1 MRLKTSTR
9 LMFRRVR
16 RFVVY
21 KILHVDDTPHRI
33 ALGAAVGVFVAW
45 TPFYGLHMVL
55 VVAISALLRANKVVG
70 LPLTWLSNPVTA
82 PVNLLCYW
90 IGCRMLG
97 VRGNEAKI
105 VSALKDAFAPG
116 RGFFTRLVDF
126 SHGLEDVFLPWL
138 AGSLVFSLVAG
149 ALTYLL
155 TYKAV
160 GAFRRH
166 RRARHL
172 GAAER
177 ERERNSAASGRF

>member
-16 RFVVY
+16 RFVVF

-33 ALGAAVGVFVAW
+33 ALGVAVGMFVAW

-55 VVAISALLRANKVVG
+55 IVAISALLRANKVVG
-70 LPLTWLSNPVTA
+70 VPLAWLSNPLTV

-97 VRGNEAKI
+97 VKSNEAKVAGAI
-105 VSALKDAFAPG
+105 QDAFAPG

-126 SHGLEDVFLPWL
+126 FHGLEEVFLPWL
-138 AGSLVFSLVAG
+138 AGGIVFGLVTG

-160 GAFRRH
+160 AAFRRH
-166 RRARHL
+166 RQARSL
-172 GAAER
+172 AAVEQ
-177 ERERNSAASGRF
+177 EQEQSSAA

>member
-16 RFVVY
+16 RFVVF
-21 KILHVDDTPHRI
+21 KILHADDTPHRI
-33 ALGAAVGVFVAW
+33 ALGVAVGVFVAW

-55 VVAISALLRANKVVG
+55 IVAVSALLRANKVVG
-70 LPLTWLSNPVTA
+70 VPLAWLSNPATA

-97 VRGNEAKI
+97 VKGNEAKVAGAI
-105 VSALKDAFAPG
+105 KDAFAPG

-126 SHGLEDVFLPWL
+126 FHGLEDVFLPWL
-138 AGSLVFSLVAG
+138 VGSVIFGLVIG
-149 ALTYLL
+149 GLTYLL

-160 GAFRRH
+160 AAFRRH
-166 RRARHL
+166 RQARRL
-172 GAAER
+172 AVAQDQSKQS
-177 ERERNSAASGRF
+177 SAA